1 MIPPSACTTLM
12 KLSKFSSTKC
22 WIGIPKSCSIALM
35 SWSGPW
41 YSPASIL
48 LAPPE
53 RALGTKRSRG
63 IDRIDSELFAGLRC
77 RIITTSLLTPLTPW
91 EHSP

>member
-1 MIPPSACTTLM
+1 M

-22 WIGIPKSCSIALM
+22 WIGIPKSSSIAAM

-41 YSPASIL
+41 YSAASIL
-48 LAPPE
+48 LAPSE

-63 IDRIDSELFAGLRC
+63 MERIESESLAGLRC
-77 RIITTSLLTPLTPW
+77 RIITTSLFTPLTPW

>member
-1 MIPPSACTTLM
+1 M

-22 WIGIPKSCSIALM
+22 WIGIPKSSSIAAI

-41 YSPASIL
+41 YNAASIL
-48 LAPPE
+48 LAPSE

-63 IDRIDSELFAGLRC
+63 MERIDTEWLAGFRC
-77 RIITTSLLTPLTPW
+77 RIITTSLFTPFTPC
-91 EHSP
+91 EHKP